1 MNTPTDNSNNQQTSV
16 TVEQYGTD
24 DKTNTDQEKKQ
35 QLQKIHEARL
45 TRIKNESVNM
55 VCRQTDYDEN
65 TARAKLETV
74 DYNYEIVLNEFY
86 GITNKKTDPSI
97 NNNMTTNQQIYG
109 EIRNLMDVGSRK
121 FRTDQE
127 NAEQYKK
134 MISKV
139 D

>member
-1 MNTPTDNSNNQQTSV
+1 MNTPVDNSNNQQTSV
-16 TVEQYGTD
+16 IVEQYGTD
-24 DKTNTDQEKKQ
+24 DKTNTEQEKKQ

-65 TARAKLETV
+65 TARTKLEKA

-86 GITNKKTDPSI
+86 GITNKKADSSI
-97 NNNMTTNQQIYG
+97 NSNTTTNQQIYG
-109 EIRNLMDVGSRK
+109 EIRNLMDAGSRK
-121 FRTDQE
+121 FRADQE

-134 MISKV
+134 TMSKV

>member
-1 MNTPTDNSNNQQTSV
+1 MNTPTDNSNNQQTSG

-109 EIRNLMDVGSRK
+109 EIRNLMDIGAKSYRIK
-121 FRTDQE
+121 QE
-127 NAEQYKK
+127 QAEMQDKNPKK
-134 MISKV
+134 E